1 MSGDRPVSDVLQ
13 DVLKNL
19 QELVHSEV
27 QLLKVEV
34 REDATRALSGAT
46 WLALGAINVLAAW
59 MMLLWAAVFA
69 LAPVMPLW
77 GATLVVAGF
86 TAAVAVMLLVLGRRR
101 LQRLRPQP
109 ERTIQTMKENLEW
122 IKQSTK

>member
-1 MSGDRPVSDVLQ
+1 MAGDRPVSDVLQ

-46 WLALGAINVLAAW
+46 WLGLGAINVCLAW

-77 GATLVVAGF
+77 GATLVVSGF

>member
-1 MSGDRPVSDVLQ
+1 MAGDRPVSDVLQ

-27 QLLKVEV
+27 QLLRVEV

-46 WLALGAINVLAAW
+46 WLGLGAINVFLAW

-77 GATLVVAGF
+77 GATLVVSGF
-86 TAAVAVMLLVLGRRR
+86 TAVVAVMLLVLGRRR